1 MYALV
6 ASEGELDGF
15 SMDDADTVGVAL
27 LYSEGGG
34 LLLACAWVLLLAL
47 LVVLELTRGGGRGA
61 LRAVRGFLVVGVE
74 GCSQAGHLV
83 VN

>member
-15 SMDDADTVGVAL
+15 SMDDADTAGGAL
-27 LYSEGGG
+27 LYSDGGG

-61 LRAVRGFLVVGVE
+61 LRAVRESF
-74 GCSQAGHLV
+74 AGGGRRMLAGRV
-83 VN
+83 FSC